1 MRGMYPTPS
10 ALRAPLLVASFLAL
24 AGCGKPAPTVII
36 EAPAAAPQ
44 VIDERG
50 VSELSV
56 EAATD
61 EGRDPR
67 YQWVQLSP
75 ATPEGRFSTPEER
88 TTLWAAPVVD
98 QTTTFTLRVTITDG
112 ETRPV
117 EAEVRVAVVDVPT
130 VNRPPVVAES
140 ISAPASAIA
149 GDAVPLSIAAT
160 DPDGD
165 PLLVSWTQLSPAT
178 PGVFTGAGTL
188 AAGWR
193 SPDLASAT
201 AFQFQVSISDGE
213 NPPILRTAT
222 VQLEVPTYVAHIQ
235 PIFDAACT
243 GCHAGATPEGTL
255 DLSAAASYAELV
267 DVLSVCG
274 ANDLV
279 EPFDPTLS
287 ALVQKLEG
295 TSCGDRMPPNDL
307 TYFDRQPG
315 QLTRL
320 RSWILAGALP

>member
-1 MRGMYPTPS
+1 MYPTPS
-10 ALRAPLLVASFLAL
+10 ALRAPLLVASVLAL
-24 AGCGKPAPTVII
+24 AGCGKPAPTVITD
-36 EAPAAAPQ
+36 APSAAPQ

-67 YQWVQLSP
+67 YLWVQLSP
-75 ATPEGRFSTPEER
+75 PFPAGTFSSPQER
-88 TTLWAAPVVD
+88 TTLWVAPAVD

-149 GDAVPLSIAAT
+149 GDAIPLSISAS

-165 PLLVSWTQLSPAT
+165 PLLVSWTQVSPAT

-188 AAGWR
+188 APSWR
-193 SPDLASAT
+193 SPDLASST

-213 NPPILRTAT
+213 NPAILRTAT

-235 PIFDAACT
+235 PLFDAACT
-243 GCHAGATPEGTL
+243 GCHGGATPKGTL
-255 DLSAAASYAELV
+255 DLSPSASYAQLV

-274 ANDLV
+274 AIDRV

-287 ALVQKLEG
+287 SLVQKLEG
-295 TSCGDRMPPNDL
+295 TSCGDRMPLIDL
-307 TYFDRQPG
+307 AYFDRLPG